1 LRTTECSQTSFEFAT
16 ESRQEVVAR
25 FDGGTIT
32 TDAGGLLLHKVEQKA
47 GILRQFA
54 GCFRDHRDPDRTEHR
69 VGELVRQR
77 VYALA
82 LGYEDLND
90 HDQLRAD
97 PLLGLLSGKADVE
110 GKQRRREQDRGK
122 AGAGKSTL
130 NRLEL
135 TPADADEKARY
146 KKIVLDTG
154 AVDDLLVDLYI
165 QRQPRQPQRIVLDLD
180 ATDDPLHGHQ
190 EGRFFHG
197 YYDEYCYLPL
207 YIFIDEQL
215 LCVRLR
221 QSNIDA
227 SEGAREEVERIV
239 QRLRRVWPEEEILL
253 RADSGFC
260 RDEIMRWCAENR
272 VGYAFGL
279 ARNSRLEKK
288 IRKAL
293 RKAQRQ
299 YVETGKPARLFVD
312 LSYRTRQS
320 GSRRR
325 RVVAKAEYTSKGE
338 NPRFVVTSLEAEQM
352 DAQSLYEDFYC
363 ARGEMENRI
372 KEQQLGLFADRTS
385 TALMRSNQ
393 IRLYFSGIAY
403 CLMQAL
409 REPGLTGTEMAKAQ
423 CQTIRLRLL
432 KIGARVRITARKIWI
447 SMASGHPAQSLFA
460 QVCAKLERLEPLRC

>member
-1 LRTTECSQTSFEFAT
+1 
-16 ESRQEVVAR
+16 VAR
-25 FDGGTIT
+25 FDGGMIT
-32 TDAGGLLLHKVEQKA
+32 TEAGGLLLHKVEQKM

-239 QRLRRVWPEEEILL
+239 QRLRRVWPEAEILL

-260 RDEIMRWCAENR
+260 RDEIMSWCEDNR

-299 YVETGKPARLFVD
+299 HVETGKPARVFVEF
-312 LSYRTRQS
+312 SYRTRQS
-320 GSRRR
+320 WSRRR

-352 DAQSLYEDFYC
+352 DARSLYEDFYC

-409 REPGLTGTEMAKAQ
+409 RELGLAGTEMAKAQ

-432 KIGARVRITARKIWI
+432 KIGARVRITARKLWI
-447 SMASGHPAQSLFA
+447 SMASGHPAQALFA
-460 QVCAKLERLEPLRC
+460 QVYTKLQQMEPLRC

>member
-1 LRTTECSQTSFEFAT
+1 MRTTECSQTSFAFAT

-25 FDGGTIT
+25 FDGGMIT
-32 TDAGGLLLHKVEQKA
+32 TEAGGLLLHKVEQKT

-135 TPADADEKARY
+135 TPADADETARY

-165 QRQPRQPQRIVLDLD
+165 QRQPRQLQRIVLDLD

-239 QRLRRVWPEEEILL
+239 QRLRRVWPEAEILL

-260 RDEIMRWCAENR
+260 RDEIMSWCEDNR

-299 YVETGKPARLFVD
+299 YAETGKSARVFVEF
-312 LSYRTRQS
+312 SYRTRQS
-320 GSRRR
+320 WSRRR
-325 RVVAKAEYTSKGE
+325 RVVAKAEYTSKGD

-352 DAQSLYEDFYC
+352 DARSLYEDFYC

-409 REPGLTGTEMAKAQ
+409 RELGLAGTEMAKAQ

-432 KIGARVRITARKIWI
+432 KIGARVRITARKLWI
-447 SMASGHPAQSLFA
+447 SMASGHPAQALFA
-460 QVCAKLERLEPLRC
+460 QVYTRLERLEPLRC